1 MKAFCVIILLIF
13 TNEIFG
19 QHSQLYRDDGK
30 LLFDTSYSI
39 SKVDLEKL
47 NKFEKYILPDIFNK
61 LVFPNE
67 ASDVSTSGKVVVK
80 ITILENDVKSSVANE
95 GILNEWDRLLVNA
108 AKESITNSKSDILE
122 WSKDIIKPV
131 QFFIPFEFKII
142 DQTFESELQRAHALI
157 KMAQGGAGYFERIDG
172 RDRK

>member
-1 MKAFCVIILLIF
+1 MKAVCVIILLIF

-61 LVFPNE
+61 LVFPIE

-80 ITILENDVKSSVANE
+80 ITILENDVKS
-95 GILNEWDRLLVNA
+95 LLLIQN
-108 AKESITNSKSDILE
+108 
-122 WSKDIIKPV
+122 
-131 QFFIPFEFKII
+131 
-142 DQTFESELQRAHALI
+142 QTF
-157 KMAQGGAGYFERIDG
+157 
-172 RDRK
+172 